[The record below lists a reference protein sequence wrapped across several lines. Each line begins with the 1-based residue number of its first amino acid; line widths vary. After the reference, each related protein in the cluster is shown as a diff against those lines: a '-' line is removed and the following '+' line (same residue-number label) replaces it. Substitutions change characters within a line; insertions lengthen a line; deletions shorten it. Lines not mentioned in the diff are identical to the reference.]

1 MKIWACAAVLSAV
14 MALPAQADCKQDVDG
29 AFAKLRE
36 TKTFRMASRI
46 VSPQGTL
53 NISVDYMLP
62 DRMHQRVR
70 LGDGPAEMETIAV
83 GDKVWSNQ
91 GQGWA
96 EVPENFAGE
105 IVKQIQQAV
114 AAPSQS
120 KIAYDC
126 LGDKEFEGKTY
137 AAYAA
142 TLPPAEQ
149 PKSEAPAKANI
160 QTLYVDKTSGLPARN
175 IVTAE
180 GAADQRLFDGTFST
194 PADINIKEPAVEKP
208 APNQ

>member
-1 MKIWACAAVLSAV
+1 MKIWGCAAVLSAV
-14 MALPAQADCKQDVDG
+14 MAMPAMADCKQEVDG

-36 TKTFRMASRI
+36 AKTFRMVSKI
-46 VSPQGTL
+46 VNPQGTL
-53 NISVDYMLP
+53 NIKVDYMLP

-70 LGDGPAEMETIAV
+70 MGDSPAEMETIAV
-83 GDKVWSNQ
+83 GTKVWSNQ

-120 KIAYDC
+120 KLEYKC
-126 LGDKEFEGKTY
+126 LGDTEFEGKTY
-137 AAYAA
+137 AAYST

-149 PKSEAPAKANI
+149 VKSEAPAKPNQ
-160 QTLYVDKTSGLPARN
+160 QTLYVDKSSGLPARN

-180 GAADQRLFDGTFST
+180 GAPDQRLFDGTFST
-194 PADINIKEPAVEKP
+194 PDDIEIKEPSLEKP
-208 APNQ
+208 VPNQ